1 MSRLARHFSAR
12 AAVSLIETDNNPTT
26 FRFFHFMNFEDFS
39 RSMTMLGD
47 PLVLR
52 AAVFAANLIILL
64 FAEKLLSAINK
75 TRNMNV
81 QARVLR
87 IAALVFLALHVL
99 DILLV
104 YTVAEYENYFFRIAL
119 SIAILFGCLVGFNLL
134 SFFSRHK
141 FGEVK
146 IIDGEPTYFD
156 SYNSRLVDLVGS
168 VFIVLVAIYL
178 VIVSWD
184 MDSLLQT
191 TGFIGI
197 VFAFLA
203 LTNAIW
209 APDIYYG
216 LVILNSAMLED
227 GDVIKIEGWETE
239 YIINRVSFIHTNLL
253 DVRSN
258 QRVIIRNSQLINS
271 RVDNLSKRASADGLR
286 RELQFNIGYPP
297 VRHHEHKAE
306 EGEEEQN
313 SYSGLRRRVQ
323 DTFDEA
329 FVALENREEAKVNRN
344 QPFEVSLSQTGDFA
358 LTFTLA
364 FYLEALPNTKVTR
377 TIRQYLV
384 YTPNLVQEEVN
395 RAAVENG
402 LALATPVLIASQ
414 SGPKKPPRKQL
425 RQAPGFLPS
434 S

>member
-1 MSRLARHFSAR
+1 
-12 AAVSLIETDNNPTT
+12 
-26 FRFFHFMNFEDFS
+26 MNFEDFS
-39 RSMTMLGD
+39 WSITMLGD
-47 PLVLR
+47 APVLR
-52 AAVFAANLIILL
+52 TAVFIINLVILL

-75 TRNMNV
+75 TGNMTV

-87 IAALVFLALHVL
+87 IAALVFFALHVL

-104 YTVAEYENYFFRIAL
+104 YTVAGYENYFFRIAL
-119 SIAILFGCLVGFNLL
+119 SIAILFGCLVAFNLL
-134 SFFSRHK
+134 SFFSRRK
-141 FGEVK
+141 FGEMKV
-146 IIDGEPTYFD
+146 IDGEPSYFD
-156 SYNSRLVDLVGS
+156 SYNSRLVDLAGS
-168 VFIVLVAIYL
+168 VFIILVAIYL

-227 GDVIKIEGWETE
+227 GDVITLEGSNTE

-258 QRVIIRNSQLINS
+258 HRVIFRNSQLINS

-286 RELQFNIGYPP
+286 RQLQFNIGYPP
-297 VRHHEHKAE
+297 VRVEDQDEQEQKKP
-306 EGEEEQN
+306 EQN
-313 SYSGLRRRVQ
+313 SYTRLRRRIQ
-323 DTFDEA
+323 QTFDQAFEA
-329 FVALENREEAKVNRN
+329 LQQREEAKINHNV
-344 QPFEVSLSQTGDFA
+344 PFEVSLTESGDYA
-358 LTFTLA
+358 LTFTLS
-364 FYLEALPNTKVTR
+364 FYLQALPSTKVTR

-384 YTPNLVQEEVN
+384 QTSNVIQEEVN

-402 LALATPVLIASQ
+402 LILATPVLIATQ
-414 SGPKKPPRKQL
+414 SGPKKPPRSQL
-425 RQAPGFLPS
+425 KQAPGFRPAS
-434 S
+434 

>member
-1 MSRLARHFSAR
+1 
-12 AAVSLIETDNNPTT
+12 
-26 FRFFHFMNFEDFS
+26 MNFDDFS
-39 RSMTMLGD
+39 RSVTMLGD

-52 AAVFAANLIILL
+52 AAVFVINLIILL
-64 FAEKLLSAINK
+64 FAETMLSAINR
-75 TRNMNV
+75 TRNMKV

-87 IAALVFLALHVL
+87 VAALVFLALHIL

-104 YTVAEYENYFFRIAL
+104 YTVAGYENYFLRIAL
-119 SIAILFGCLVGFNLL
+119 SIAILFGCLVAFNLL

-146 IIDGEPTYFD
+146 VIDGEPSYFD

-209 APDIYYG
+209 APDIYFG

-227 GDVIKIEGWETE
+227 GDVIKVEGSDSE

-297 VRHHEHKAE
+297 VTHHDQQVE

-313 SYSGLRRRVQ
+313 SYSSLRRRVQ
-323 DTFDEA
+323 HTFDQSFA
-329 FVALENREEAKVNRN
+329 ALENQSDVKINRN
-344 QPFEVSLSQTGDFA
+344 LPFEISLSQTGDYA

-364 FYLEALPNTKVTR
+364 FYLEPLPNTKVTR
-377 TIRQYLV
+377 TIRQYLI

-402 LALATPVLIASQ
+402 LLLATPVLIATQ

-425 RQAPGFLPS
+425 RQAPGFMS
-434 S
+434 AGVGQDAS